1 MNKSVSNNIDNN
13 QNEQQTPSISGI
25 TTMKHKTN
33 LVESAQHSTMFDDL
47 IVSVSEPI
55 TKETHIFDE
64 DCANFGHTKQNTS
77 IREFSNWSILNVDLS
92 LLSQNDNIENS

>member
-64 DCANFGHTKQNTS
+64 DFNIGDLAFVKV
-77 IREFSNWSILNVDLS
+77 EFL
-92 LLSQNDNIENS
+92 